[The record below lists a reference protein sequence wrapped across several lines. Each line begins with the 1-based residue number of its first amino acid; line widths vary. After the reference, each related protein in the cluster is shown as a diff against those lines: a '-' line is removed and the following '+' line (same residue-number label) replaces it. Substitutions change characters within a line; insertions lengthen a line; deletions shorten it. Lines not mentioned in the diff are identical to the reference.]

1 MEWSEEGHFEEGDID
16 ATRMHEGNGSIDK
29 QPQIDLPDDIMQ
41 IGQIGK
47 RGWRM
52 SIKRRMLGRNM
63 IGGPVQAARENSRI
77 TRSLHIME
85 KAKLLKMQ
93 RNLEVHKKIDPT
105 FLVSLN
111 FSLFDQIQQH
121 LEHNVHHRLLVYPA
135 KQQRDNTH
143 RTKVSSKTHIGLNFD
158 QSQNVGSDIVMWDS

>member
-93 RNLEVHKKIDPT
+93 RNLEVHKKIKGM
-105 FLVSLN
+105 
-111 FSLFDQIQQH
+111 I
-121 LEHNVHHRLLVYPA
+121 
-135 KQQRDNTH
+135 
-143 RTKVSSKTHIGLNFD
+143 
-158 QSQNVGSDIVMWDS
+158 DS